1 MKIGYIRVSTVK
13 QATEGSSLET
23 QEEALRAAGCE
34 RLYIDRGKSGASV
47 DRPELT
53 SMRAS
58 LREGDEVIVTKLD
71 RFGRNLRD
79 TLALIDEF
87 TSAGVGFSSLGEG
100 IKTDSSPTGKL
111 MLNIFASFAEFER
124 DRIAERTA
132 EGIAQ
137 ARKAGKRFGRPE
149 AERDA
154 QIQRLNEIEFK
165 YPRMTVSEKAK
176 QLEVSVATYH
186 RIRRAREALASV
198 SAA

>member
-13 QATEGSSLET
+13 QATQGTSLET
-23 QEEALRAAGCE
+23 QEEALKAAGCE

-53 SMRAS
+53 RMRSS
-58 LREGDEVIVTKLD
+58 LREGDEVVVSKLD

-87 TSAGVGFSSLGEG
+87 TQAGVGFSSLAEG
-100 IKTDSSPTGKL
+100 IKTDNSPTGKL
-111 MLNIFASFAEFER
+111 MLNVFASFAEFER

-132 EGIAQ
+132 EGIEKAKQ
-137 ARKAGKRFGRPE
+137 AGKKFGRPE
-149 AERDA
+149 ADHTE
-154 QIQRLNEIEFK
+154 QIQKLSEIEFK

-176 QLEVSVATYH
+176 QLDVSVATYH
-186 RIRRAREALASV
+186 RIRRAREALALTP
-198 SAA
+198 